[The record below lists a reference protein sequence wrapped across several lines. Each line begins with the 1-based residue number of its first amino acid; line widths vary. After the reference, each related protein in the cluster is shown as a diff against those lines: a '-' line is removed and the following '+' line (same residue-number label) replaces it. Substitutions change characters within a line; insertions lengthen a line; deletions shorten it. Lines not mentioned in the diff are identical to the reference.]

1 LGGSKSLESQE
12 SQQPRSTV
20 KPAAVILSDDDQIKH
35 RARQGEVVGLPHQRK
50 GRNKMEDDILNAGR
64 QGTCEFERDP
74 HPYTKYCTAWEPIDD
89 QRFEQPTNTF
99 PGQLVTV
106 KHTVVDSFE
115 REALRLLEERGY
127 VVYKINGGK
136 ASLD

>member
-1 LGGSKSLESQE
+1 
-12 SQQPRSTV
+12 
-20 KPAAVILSDDDQIKH
+20 
-35 RARQGEVVGLPHQRK
+35 
-50 GRNKMEDDILNAGR
+50 MEDDILNAG
-64 QGTCEFERDP
+64 QLGNCESLSYP
-74 HPYTKYCTAWEPIDD
+74 HPYTKYCTAWEPVDD
-89 QRFEQPTNTF
+89 QRFEQSTNTF

-136 ASLD
+136 ATLD